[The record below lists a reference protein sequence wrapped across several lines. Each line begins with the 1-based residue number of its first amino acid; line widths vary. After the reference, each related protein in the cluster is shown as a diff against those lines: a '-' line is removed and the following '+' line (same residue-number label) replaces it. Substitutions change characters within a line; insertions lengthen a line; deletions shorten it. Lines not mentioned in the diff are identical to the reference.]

1 MPAVLAQAHRSPH
14 QMPAWRSAFLVAGLW
29 LALIALAFWP
39 ALAGGPVYDDR
50 VNFQLNEALRE
61 GRFFGLCT
69 QPFFLEHLG
78 YWRPAASVAM
88 AGAYSLGGL
97 LGVHL
102 LALGLHAAAAI
113 VAHGI
118 ARRVCGDARLAC
130 LAATWFALHPVQVES
145 VAWASA
151 VPEPLCGWF
160 SLLAVRAAL
169 RWRDRAEGRWP
180 WGMAGWL
187 LAALLAKEGGITV
200 YPLVLALLAVMTPR
214 LPRPA
219 WLRLAIAGA
228 IPIGLW
234 LLLRWLVLTKP
245 FGLQVEADRV
255 AWSTLGGEF
264 AQMIVRPLLLLVAP
278 HPLLP
283 LHSLQQSL
291 GGSAVLCALVWLLAL
306 GALAVACAV
315 AVTRG
320 ALPVRLG
327 AVFLVVPLLL
337 PAVRYQ
343 TLGDHPIAER
353 YLYLPAFGFA
363 LCLAHALRRRPWL
376 LAGLLLLPLGLT
388 RVQCRVWSDQH
399 SFVTH
404 CADQLPGYPTAH
416 ILLGNYHLTRAQSGM
431 VGELPLA
438 RAAYGRALSLAV
450 EPRSGS
456 ARRQRAAALVGD
468 AWCQLL
474 AWQHCGPREAEQSAA
489 QFRAAL
495 ACDDRAV
502 SAWVGL
508 GVASALATRFDDAE
522 AALQRALSLDE
533 RCPEAWFNLGC
544 LREDTGRRA
553 AALESFQR
561 ALRLDPGLSIAAVRI
576 EQLR

>member
-1 MPAVLAQAHRSPH
+1 
-14 QMPAWRSAFLVAGLW
+14 MPAWRTAFPVAGLW
-29 LALIALAFWP
+29 LAVVALAFWP
-39 ALAGGPVYDDR
+39 ALAGGAVYDDR
-50 VNFQLNEALRE
+50 VNFELNEALRE
-61 GRFFGLCT
+61 FRFVGLCT
-69 QPFFLEHLG
+69 QPFYLKHLG

-88 AGAYSLGGL
+88 ASAYSCGGL
-97 LGVHL
+97 FGVHL
-102 LALGLHAAAAI
+102 LAMGLHAAAAI

-118 ARRVCGDARLAC
+118 ARRVCGDTRLAW
-130 LAATWFALHPVQVES
+130 LAAAWFALHPVQVES

-151 VPEPLCGWF
+151 VAEPLCGWF
-160 SLLAVRAAL
+160 GLLAVRAAL

-180 WGMAGWL
+180 WGVAGWL
-187 LAALLAKEGGITV
+187 LAALLTMEGGITV
-200 YPLVLALLAVMTPR
+200 YPLVLALLAVMKPP
-214 LPRPA
+214 LSKQA
-219 WLRLAIAGA
+219 WLRLVVAGA
-228 IPIGLW
+228 IPTGLW
-234 LLLRWLVLTKP
+234 LLLRGLMLAQP
-245 FGLQVEADRV
+245 FGVQVEAESL
-255 AWSTLGGEF
+255 AWSTLGAEF

-291 GGSAVLCALVWLLAL
+291 GGSASLCAVVWLAAL
-306 GALAVACAV
+306 GALAVAVVV

-320 ALPVRLG
+320 ALPVRVG

-343 TLGDHPIAER
+343 ALGDHPIAER

-363 LCLAHALRRRPWL
+363 LGLAHALRGRPWL
-376 LAGLLLLPLGLT
+376 SAGLLLLPLGLT
-388 RVQCRVWSDQH
+388 RAQCLVWHDQQR
-399 SFVTH
+399 FVTH
-404 CADQLPGYPTAH
+404 CVEHLPSYPIAH

-431 VGELPLA
+431 AGELPFA
-438 RAAYGRALSLAV
+438 RAAYGRALSLVA
-450 EPRSGS
+450 EPCSGS
-456 ARRQRAAALVGD
+456 ARRQRAAALVGE

-474 AWQHCGPREAEQSAA
+474 AWPCCERHEAEQSAA
-489 QFRAAL
+489 QFRAVL

-522 AALQRALSLDE
+522 AALQRALSLDD

-553 AALESFQR
+553 DALDSFQR
-561 ALRLDPGLSIAAVRI
+561 ALRLDPGLTIAAVRI
-576 EQLR
+576 EQLK